1 MTTKFRTL
9 FMVSI
14 SHAYYSSDCKD
25 FDFVF
30 PADTAQ
36 LLRNGKLIAKVLDG
50 KLYVLFE
57 TDEAG
62 TALIPFAGKTLRI
75 GLKLLNPY
83 FCNFTEPTF
92 KSNALT
98 PLYRNT
104 ANPAALDAPEEVAL
118 VGQVFSHSLTNTER
132 PVTVTLKNTNGQI
145 LQTDIIA
152 AANNRTTV
160 SYELTGQVAGAY
172 TVEEAYSGS
181 GETKR
186 TTYYCDAELKQYGVF
201 GAIEIEINSSF
212 YTTHPT
218 FMIAFNVKKEILKYY
233 VVARNYSG
241 TEFNNLSVN
250 DNGFAEEGRTQVNFT
265 KVLSAAFTND
275 DISPALLGGSDARVA
290 LFKTQSAV
298 ERREK
303 ARKKIQLNKNGDVV
317 ITHLPQP
324 GVDKANGDLI
334 INISKPKP

>member
-14 SHAYYSSDCKD
+14 SHAYYSYDCKD

-57 TDEAG
+57 TDEAE
-62 TALIPFAGKTLRI
+62 TALIPVPGKTLRI

-104 ANPAALDAPEEVAL
+104 ASPVVLDAPEEVAL
-118 VGQVFSHSLTNTER
+118 VGQVFSHSLLNTER
-132 PVTVTLKNTNGQI
+132 HVTVTLKNAYEQL
-145 LQTDIIA
+145 LQTDIIH
-152 AANNRTTV
+152 AANDQTTV
-160 SYELTGQVAGAY
+160 SYKLTGHAPGAY
-172 TVEEAYSGS
+172 TVEEAYSV
-181 GETKR
+181 ETKR
-186 TTYYCDAELKQYGVF
+186 TTYYCDAELRQYGVF
-201 GAIEIEINSSF
+201 GVIEIEINSSF
-212 YTTHPT
+212 YTTHPAFVIT
-218 FMIAFNVKKEILKYY
+218 FNAKEEILKYY

-265 KVLSAAFTND
+265 KVPSAAFTND
-275 DISPALLGGSDARVA
+275 DISPALLGGSDARVM

-324 GVDKANGDLI
+324 GAYKANGSMI
-334 INISKPKP
+334 INISKP

>member
-1 MTTKFRTL
+1 MITKFSTL
-9 FMVSI
+9 FVVSI
-14 SHAYYSSDCKD
+14 SHTYYISDCKD

-57 TDEAG
+57 TDEAE
-62 TALIPFAGKTLRI
+62 TALIPVPGKTLRI

-104 ANPAALDAPEEVAL
+104 ASPVVLDAPEEVAL
-118 VGQVFSHSLTNTER
+118 VGQVFSHSLLNTER
-132 PVTVTLKNTNGQI
+132 PVTVTLKNTSGQI
-145 LQTDIIA
+145 LQTDIIT
-152 AANNRTTV
+152 AANNTTTV
-160 SYELTGQVAGAY
+160 SYELAGQAAGTY
-172 TVEEAYSGS
+172 TVEEAYSG
-181 GETKR
+181 EPKR
-186 TTYYCDAELKQYGVF
+186 TTYYCDAELRQHGVF
-201 GAIEIEINSSF
+201 GAIEIEINSGF
-212 YTTHPT
+212 YTTPPT
-218 FMIAFNVKKEILKYY
+218 FVIAFNVKEEILKYY

-265 KVLSAAFTND
+265 KVPSAAFTKD
-275 DISPALLGGSDARVA
+275 DISPALLGGNDARVV